1 MNYALKTKKRKKR
14 EDASRTPIEPGIKGL
29 QGIYDRGISA
39 VERDRIVAQREISR
53 QQETSAVS
61 EILKT
66 WPKIVEFVGLSEY
79 EAKVYLCLLGLG
91 SAGVRKICTFCDV
104 PRTKVYDTLN
114 RLVDA
119 GLAVEIPIAPK
130 RFVPIPPSDAFDAF
144 VRIIKRRAVD
154 FASLVHALSEAYD
167 DARRSSHLREKVIW
181 YMDDGNEIMRKCKE
195 IVKKSSQTVTILSGN
210 DGIPIL
216 FNSTHRV
223 LDELREQGVRVKLQ
237 SPVDPKTS
245 FLAKELSYVLEVER
259 LDVDTPVLLIISDEK
274 QFILSK
280 LAKNDEEV
288 FESAVFSDDPTLL
301 SMLSLLLKGQDKE
314 RINRISV
321 HN

>member
-1 MNYALKTKKRKKR
+1 MDYALKTKKSKKR
-14 EDASRTPIEPGIKGL
+14 EDASRTPIEPRIKEL
-29 QGIYDRGISA
+29 QGRYDRRISA
-39 VERDRIVAQREISR
+39 VEKNYSVVAQGAIPR
-53 QQETSAVS
+53 QQETSTVS

-104 PRTKVYDTLN
+104 PRTKVYDTLS

-119 GLAVEIPIAPK
+119 GLAVEIPVTPK
-130 RFVPIPPSDAFDAF
+130 RFAPIPPGDAFGAF
-144 VRIIKRRAVD
+144 VRVTERRAVD
-154 FASLVHALSEAYD
+154 FASLVHALSEAHD
-167 DARRSSHLREKVIW
+167 EARRSSHLREKIVW
-181 YMDDGNEIMRKCKE
+181 CMDDSGEIMRKCKE
-195 IVKKSSQTVTILSGN
+195 IVKKSSRTVTILSGN

-223 LDELREQGVRVKLQ
+223 LDELREQGVRVKLR
-237 SPVDPKTS
+237 SPADPKTS

-259 LDVDTPVLLIISDEK
+259 LDVDTPVLLIISDER

-280 LAKNDEEV
+280 LSKHDDEV

-301 SMLSLLLKGQDKE
+301 SMLSLLLKGSSNNASDE
-314 RINRISV
+314 
-321 HN
+321 